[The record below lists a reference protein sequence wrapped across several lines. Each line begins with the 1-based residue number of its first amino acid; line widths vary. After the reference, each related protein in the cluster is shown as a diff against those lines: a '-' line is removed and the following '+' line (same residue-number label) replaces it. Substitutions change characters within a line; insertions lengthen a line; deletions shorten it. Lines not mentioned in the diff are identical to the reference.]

1 MSDFLRYIVF
11 IALVT
16 IMVSLGQSPLVAHA
30 GYDHTRTKRTPG
42 ESPRTRAQCHS
53 AAIGL

>member
-42 ESPRTRAQCHS
+42 KSPRTRAQCHS